1 MNSKVNVTQLLR
13 HLIQAAAFL
22 FFPGLFLSTF
32 TALRDVVTA
41 LVAGSFSFA
50 GLAGQLVLLAVMF
63 LLTALWGRF
72 FCGYLCAFGAMQE
85 LVGWVP
91 KKLLPRLRAI
101 PSGADRILKYVK
113 YAVLALIVVLVWIV
127 QLPVDSTLSPWGVFG
142 MLTSGNLAVMGAA
155 IPTLGFAAL
164 IAILVGSFFVERFFC
179 RYLCPLGALFTLSSG
194 HRLFRIRRNEEPC
207 SGCGLCSRACAMGVS
222 VHDTQSVRSGEC
234 IDCMRCVGVCQRAA
248 LVSNPHP
255 AVAGTAAALMM
266 CGLVSVGNIA
276 TEKLSESSIL
286 TETTETGSYASSLL
300 KSVVI
305 PEEASGRYADG
316 VYTGSGSGF
325 RGKVQVQVTVESGA
339 ISDITVLSYKDDSQY
354 FNKAKSG
361 VIAAILAQQSPE
373 VDAVSGATF
382 SSRGIMAAVAD
393 ALDVE
398 YSGGSAAGSEG
409 IFGQENPVSGS
420 ERFGTPSENGR
431 HNKGMFG
438 GATGAER
445 GMRTSEG
452 NGLRPDSEMETPAEL
467 PGNAAVPDEA
477 LPATAAGAYA
487 DGVYTGS
494 GTGLRGTTQVQV
506 TVENGAIT
514 DITVL
519 SYADDRQYFSRAQSG
534 VIANI
539 LKTQGI
545 DVSTVSGATFSSN
558 SILEAVADA
567 LDLDFTNPN
576 TSASGMGRGH
586 HANV

>member
-1 MNSKVNVTQLLR
+1 MKSKVNVTQLLR
-13 HLIQAAAFL
+13 HLIQAAAFV
-22 FFPGLFLSTF
+22 FFPGLFLSAF
-32 TALRDVVTA
+32 TALRDVVAT

-50 GLAGQLVLLAVMF
+50 GLAGQLVLLAVML

-72 FCGYLCAFGAMQE
+72 FCGWLCAIGAMQE
-85 LVGWVP
+85 LVGWIS

-101 PSGADRILKYVK
+101 PSKADRILKYGK
-113 YAVLALIVVLVWIV
+113 YAVLALIVVPVWIM

-164 IAILVGSFFVERFFC
+164 VAILVGSFFVERFFC
-179 RYLCPLGALFTLSSG
+179 RWLCPLGALFTLTSG

-222 VHDTQSVRSGEC
+222 VHDQHAVRSGEC
-234 IDCMRCVGVCQRAA
+234 IDCMLCVGVCQRAA
-248 LVSNPHP
+248 LVSNPNP

-266 CGLVSVGNIA
+266 CGLVSVGSIA
-276 TEKLSESSIL
+276 TDKLSEP
-286 TETTETGSYASSLL
+286 TETVSYTSSLL

-305 PEEASGRYADG
+305 PEETPGRYADG
-316 VYTGSGSGF
+316 VYTGTGSGF
-325 RGKVQVQVTVESGA
+325 HGEVQVQVTVENGA
-339 ISDITVLSYKDDSQY
+339 IADIAVLSYKDDSQY
-354 FNKAKSG
+354 FNKAKNG
-361 VIAAILAQQSPE
+361 VIAAILAQQTPE

-398 YSGGSAAGSEG
+398 LSGGTSTGSERA
-409 IFGQENPVSGS
+409 FGQENPGSNS
-420 ERFGTPSENGR
+420 ERFGMPSENGR
-431 HNKGMFG
+431 HGKGMLG
-438 GATGAER
+438 GTTGAER
-445 GMRTSEG
+445 GMRASEG
-452 NGLRPDSEMETPAEL
+452 NSSLPESNAESPSALPNDSASPD
-467 PGNAAVPDEA
+467 GA
-477 LPATAAGAYA
+477 LPAAAAGAYT

-506 TVENGAIT
+506 TVEGGTIT

-534 VIANI
+534 VIANV

-576 TSASGMGRGH
+576 TSASGMGHGR

>member
-1 MNSKVNVTQLLR
+1 MKSKVNVTQLLR
-13 HLIQAAAFL
+13 HLIQAAAFV

-41 LVAGSFSFA
+41 LIAGSFSFA

-63 LLTALWGRF
+63 LFTALWGRS

-85 LVGWVP
+85 LVGWVS
-91 KKLLPRLRAI
+91 KKLLPRLRTI
-101 PSGADRILKYVK
+101 PSKADRTLKYMK
-113 YAVLALIVVLVWIV
+113 YVVLALIVVLVWIV
-127 QLPVDSTLSPWGVFG
+127 QLPVDASLSPWGVFG

-164 IAILVGSFFVERFFC
+164 VAILVGSFFVERFFC
-179 RYLCPLGALFTLSSG
+179 RYLCPLGALFTLASG
-194 HRLFRIRRNEEPC
+194 HRLFRIRRKEEPC
-207 SGCGLCSRACAMGVS
+207 SGCGLCSRACAMGIS
-222 VHDTQSVRSGEC
+222 VHDQQSVRSGEC
-234 IDCMRCVGVCQRAA
+234 IDCMRCVGACQRAA

-266 CGLVSVGNIA
+266 CGLVSVGSIA
-276 TEKLSESSIL
+276 ADQLS
-286 TETTETGSYASSLL
+286 ETTETVSYTSSLL

-305 PEEASGRYADG
+305 PEEAPGRYADG

-325 RGKVQVQVTVESGA
+325 RGEVQVQVTVENGA
-339 ISDITVLSYKDDSQY
+339 ITDITVLSYKDDSQY
-354 FNKAKSG
+354 FSKAKSG

-393 ALDVE
+393 ALGVE
-398 YSGGSAAGSEG
+398 YSGESATGSENAFGRSSPGSGSEG
-409 IFGQENPVSGS
+409 FGI
-420 ERFGTPSENGR
+420 PSENGR
-431 HNKGMFG
+431 HDKGMFG
-438 GATGAER
+438 GTSGSGR

-452 NGLRPDSEMETPAEL
+452 NSSLPESNAEAPAALPNDSASPE
-467 PGNAAVPDEA
+467 EA
-477 LPATAAGAYA
+477 LPAAAAGAYA

-494 GTGLRGTTQVQV
+494 GTGLRGTTQVQI
-506 TVENGAIT
+506 TVENGTIT

-519 SYADDRQYFSRAQSG
+519 SYADDWQYFTRAQSG

-576 TSASGMGRGH
+576 ASTSGMGHGR
-586 HANV
+586 HASV

>member
-1 MNSKVNVTQLLR
+1 MKSKINVTQLLR
-13 HLIQAAAFL
+13 HLIQAAAFV
-22 FFPGLFLSTF
+22 FFPGLFLSAF
-32 TALRDVVTA
+32 TALRDVIAA

-72 FCGYLCAFGAMQE
+72 FCGWLCAFGAMQE
-85 LVGWVP
+85 LVGWVS
-91 KKLLPRLRAI
+91 KKLLPRLRAV
-101 PSGADRILKYVK
+101 PSHLDRILKYLK

-155 IPTLGFAAL
+155 IPTLGFAIL
-164 IAILVGSFFVERFFC
+164 VAILVGSFFVERFFC
-179 RYLCPLGALFTLSSG
+179 RWLCPLGALFTLASG
-194 HRLFRIRRNEEPC
+194 HRLFRIRRKEEPC

-222 VHDTQSVRSGEC
+222 VHDQRTVRSGEC

-266 CGLVSVGNIA
+266 CGLVSVGSIA
-276 TEKLSESSIL
+276 ADQFS
-286 TETTETGSYASSLL
+286 ETTETVSYTSSLL

-305 PEEASGRYADG
+305 PEEAPGQYADG
-316 VYTGSGSGF
+316 VYTGSGNGF
-325 RGKVQVQVTVESGA
+325 RGEVQVQVSVDNGA
-339 ISDITVLSYKDDSQY
+339 ITDITVLSYKDDSQY

-361 VIAAILAQQSPE
+361 VITAILSQQTPE
-373 VDAVSGATF
+373 VDAISGATF

-398 YSGGSAAGSEG
+398 YSGVSAAGSEG
-409 IFGQENPVSGS
+409 AFGQGIPGSGS
-420 ERFGTPSENGR
+420 EGFGMPSENGR
-431 HNKGMFG
+431 HKKGMFG
-438 GATGAER
+438 GASGSGR
-445 GMRTSEG
+445 GMRESEG
-452 NGLRPDSEMETPAEL
+452 NGSLPESKTETPSAL
-467 PGNAAVPDEA
+467 PNDSASSDEA
-477 LPATAAGAYA
+477 FPAAAAGSYT
-487 DGVYTGS
+487 DGVYIGS

-506 TVENGAIT
+506 TVEDGMIT

-519 SYADDRQYFSRAQSG
+519 SYADDRQYFTRAQST
-534 VIANI
+534 VIASI

-576 TSASGMGRGH
+576 ASASGMGHGR
-586 HANV
+586 HASV